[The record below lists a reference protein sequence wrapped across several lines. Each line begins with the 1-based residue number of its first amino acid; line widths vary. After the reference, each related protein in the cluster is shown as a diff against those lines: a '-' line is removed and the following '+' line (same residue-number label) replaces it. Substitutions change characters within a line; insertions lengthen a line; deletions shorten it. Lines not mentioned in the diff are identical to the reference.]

1 MQRRVSR
8 LCVTLGVV
16 ALMSGAGATAASAYG
31 LQSGGEG
38 PGPDGCVPP
47 GTYVREA
54 AKEPGPARLMMDQAP
69 GQVVSA
75 LCTPGKP
82 M

>member
-1 MQRRVSR
+1 MKRRVSR

-47 GTYVREA
+47 GTYVRDE
-54 AKEPGPARLMMDQAP
+54 AKEPGPARLRDQPP

-82 M
+82 I